1 MPQVSNFNL
10 SATVDPTVPYIY
22 NFNQTNQVSSILN
35 NCNGSISDVGI
46 TGGTPPYTIYWE
58 GPSAFTATTLT
69 LDDLCAGIY
78 SATTS
83 DSVGTS
89 TMEYI
94 EIMNLS
100 AGTFSASTIDKSCL
114 YNISNYCKIRV
125 HSFNHEQDKFTYI
138 LYKDGN
144 LLDTYQSTTGNE
156 IHDFINL
163 EPGNYALT
171 LYDGVSIGYSSIV
184 PSNPACLDGYT
195 LDSNNYGQVINTYT
209 GLSAVHILEDFRKSN
224 LQNDFTIAFGNGL
237 GPHPNFTPVPPTSTI
252 YFETGLKPD
261 GTVESNDPYVWFYT
275 GATAD
280 RKTDNNSDWYLGE
293 LDLPM
298 LDGQQTGPAGLVGAG
313 DIGKFYFN
321 TSINKFVVRM
331 YETSAVADSWC
342 TVLATTNRGDTYFP
356 VANDRLTGSTYY
368 TTASAAPILQI
379 GFTVTGS
386 TFDSCKWDT
395 LTSPSNSIFKVTGNV
410 GANLIT
416 YSPCSY
422 LNYTHQLSI
431 GSSGS
436 DDDTIGLVLTSFVDT
451 LGIYGA
457 IGTPQFLSLNFNNTA
472 TLSNVSI
479 GINALGNS
487 AFSFIDPNR
496 RVVNCGNDTI
506 TGCMTQGGVGDISG
520 WTASILSRPIANS
533 PFATGFYR
541 NQGTSF
547 VRVTR
552 QGPLGEHFR
561 IQMTDL
567 SLSSTVGTS
576 LLFNKDYEINFNLL
590 DKNTWV
596 GETYSA
602 KDDDWVDPNA
612 LHKFLGS
619 QQVGYQQGSQTETC
633 FYNIGFTGTQS
644 NYISTTSKFGGSQT
658 QLFPLYNKDLD
669 GVQMSQTKGLEF
681 YSSIGGGAQVGKPT
695 VPKIQPKPT
704 LLMQTTEIPLL
715 NFIGGTK
722 INAPTSQY
730 TIYEEKDYTPQPE
743 YLNSDLRDPQIQAPC
758 LEFTFKWDKNVT
770 GIIDGNMVPYY
781 SVHPYSPENRRFI
794 SGPLNLRVFDNDRN
808 IKYVM
813 NKTNQVIGE
822 GLEATDCLD
831 FTPPISNCEFL
842 VKPNYIFKN
851 KLDNLETNSCQ
862 VIPPLTGETTGYTP
876 SERWYDT
883 FENNPDIVFKGGDD
897 STGSFAWDQDGKE
910 IVREYGLYDPETD
923 FYFITTPQVGKPDLQ
938 TSDIIYGTP
947 NECGK
952 LSTQQQ
958 IVVSGYTT
966 GTTATPLLIEG
977 IPYTMVLELPA
988 GGTPQ
993 VVLNGLTL
1001 FASQEEDFS
1010 DGGDYYFNGT
1020 QLITFRLG
1028 IIEPEDLINVIY
1040 VPGSYERSYYFDNYV
1055 VPSTIPNISGGT
1067 SGVTSVGVST
1077 LYTNGYYYYFRMS
1090 YEPIGDIGLVLNG
1103 TILTPNSDYK
1113 LISRDTVQFTGILYP
1128 SGLQENDVISQF
1140 YFTRITLQGTS
1151 GTKNPQVV
1159 VAINGVYGYK
1169 DSLLLVVRN
1178 TAGTI
1183 IYTETQKCE
1192 LTDYGSLQKIF
1203 TISVPQPG
1211 NYTYNVVRTV
1221 NYVLINGDEVSNSE
1235 TSDTYKFNIPAAIF
1249 YDSTGYE

>member
-1 MPQVSNFNL
+1 MPDVSNFNL
-10 SATVDPTVPYIY
+10 STTVDPTVPYIY

-58 GPSAFTATTLT
+58 GPSAFTANTLT

-89 TMEYI
+89 TPEYI

-100 AGTFSASTIDKSCL
+100 AGTFSASTINESCL

-125 HSFNHEQDKFTYI
+125 HSFNHNQDKFTYI
-138 LYKDGN
+138 LYKNGN

-171 LYDGVSIGYSSIV
+171 LYDGVSIDYSSII
-184 PSNPACLDGYT
+184 PSNPACLEGYT

-209 GLSAVHILEDFRKSN
+209 GLSAVHILQDFRKSN
-224 LQNDFTIAFGNGL
+224 LQNDFTIAFGNGI
-237 GPHPNFTPVPPTSTI
+237 GPQPNFTPIPATASI

-261 GTVESNDPYVWFYT
+261 GTVESDNPYVWYYT
-275 GATAD
+275 GETID

-293 LDLPM
+293 RDMPM
-298 LDGQQTGPAGLVGAG
+298 LDGQQTGPPGLGGAG
-313 DIGKFYFN
+313 DVGKFYFN
-321 TSINKFVVRM
+321 TTINKFVVRM
-331 YETSAVADSWC
+331 HETSTVADSWC

-356 VANDRLTGSTYY
+356 VANDRLSGSTYY
-368 TTASAAPILQI
+368 TTATASPTFEV
-379 GFTVTGS
+379 GYTVTG
-386 TFDSCKWDT
+386 TTLDCIKWGG
-395 LTSPSNSIFKVTGNV
+395 LMPLGNPMFKLGGNI
-410 GANLIT
+410 GANILT

-422 LNYTHQLSI
+422 LNYTHQLSL
-431 GSSGS
+431 GSSAN
-436 DDDTIGLVLTSFVDT
+436 DDDTIGIVLTSFVDN

-457 IGTPQFLSLNFNNTA
+457 IGTPQVLSLNFNNTS
-472 TLSNVSI
+472 TPSNVSI
-479 GINALGNS
+479 GLNALGNS
-487 AFSFIDPNR
+487 AFSFMDANR
-496 RVVNCGNDTI
+496 EVVNCGNDTI
-506 TGCMTQGGVGDISG
+506 TGCMTVGGAGEISG
-520 WTASILSRPIANS
+520 WSATVLSRPIAYS
-533 PFATGFYR
+533 PFAGTDYR
-541 NQGTSF
+541 NQGTTF
-547 VRVTR
+547 IRINR
-552 QGPLGEHFR
+552 EGPLGEHFR

-567 SLSSTVGTS
+567 SLSTNVGTS
-576 LLFNKDYEINFNLL
+576 LPFNSDYEINFNLL

-596 GETYSA
+596 GETLSA
-602 KDDDWVDPNA
+602 KDYDWIEPTA
-612 LHKFLGS
+612 LHAFLGS
-619 QQVGYQQGSQTETC
+619 QQIGYHQGSQPDTY

-669 GVQMSQTKGLEF
+669 GVQMSQNKELEF
-681 YSSIGGGAQVGKPT
+681 YSSIGGGAEVGKPT

-715 NFIGGTK
+715 TFSAGSK
-722 INAPTSQY
+722 INVPTSDY
-730 TIYEEKDYTPQPE
+730 VIYKDKDYVAQPE
-743 YLNSDLRDPQIQAPC
+743 SVDSQLQNPC
-758 LEFTFKWDKNVT
+758 LEFTFTWDKNVT

-781 SVHPYSPENRRFI
+781 SVHAYSPENKRFI
-794 SGPLNLRVFDNDRN
+794 SKPLNLRVFDNDRN
-808 IKYVM
+808 VKYIM
-813 NKTNQVIGE
+813 NKSNQVIGE

-831 FTPPISNCEFL
+831 FIPPVSNCEFL

-883 FENNPDIVFKGGDD
+883 FENNPDIVFKGGKD

-910 IVREYGLYDPETD
+910 IPRQYGLYDPETD
-923 FYFITTPQVGKPDLQ
+923 FYFITTPQVGKPDLK
-938 TSDIIYGTP
+938 TADITYGTP

-952 LSTQQQ
+952 LSTQQH

-977 IPYTMVLELPA
+977 IPYTIVLNFPA

-993 VVLNGLTL
+993 VTLNGLTL
-1001 FASQEEDFS
+1001 FASQQEDFS

-1020 QLITFRLG
+1020 QLLTFRLG
-1028 IIEPEDLINVIY
+1028 MIEPEDLINIIY
-1040 VPGSYERSYYFDNYV
+1040 VPGTYARSYYFDNYV

-1067 SGVTSVGVST
+1067 SGATSVGTNT

-1103 TILTPNSDYK
+1103 VILTPNSDYK

-1151 GTKNPQVV
+1151 GVKNPEVV
-1159 VAINGVYGYK
+1159 VNIESVYGYV

-1178 TAGTI
+1178 TEGTI

-1192 LTDYGSLQKIF
+1192 LTHYGDLQKIF
-1203 TISVPQPG
+1203 TITVPEPG

-1221 NYVLINGDEVSNSE
+1221 EYVLINGDEVSNSD
-1235 TSDTYKFNIPAAIF
+1235 TSATYKFNIPAAIF
-1249 YDSTGYE
+1249 YDSTGYN